1 MHNCIL
7 ITAYTDIP
15 YLFRLVENFDG
26 NFDIYI
32 HIDKKAEI
40 KQSYIHAL
48 SIMKGVK
55 KVDSVYSI
63 NWGGRNHVDAI
74 LWLCQEALTK
84 SPNARFFHL
93 ISGNDIMVKSI
104 NYFVSFFE
112 STYNNYISYFSL
124 PCQQWIEG
132 GLNRLIYKHP
142 LDRLN
147 IKDDKD
153 YQVYQRF
160 LRFQKNSNFK
170 RKLPQFQLYG
180 GSSWWSL
187 SRIAI
192 EYIIDN
198 YNWKGWYNRLGDSFV
213 SDEMYFQTL
222 LMNSPLR
229 ESVCNDN
236 LRYIQW
242 TLKNGN
248 IPAVLDETDIADIQ
262 KTNTMFARKVN
273 SKISFKLI
281 NYYEQNT

>member
-1 MHNCIL
+1 
-7 ITAYTDIP
+7 
-15 YLFRLVENFDG
+15 
-26 NFDIYI
+26 
-32 HIDKKAEI
+32 
-40 KQSYIHAL
+40 
-48 SIMKGVK
+48 
-55 KVDSVYSI
+55 
-63 NWGGRNHVDAI
+63 
-74 LWLCQEALTK
+74 
-84 SPNARFFHL
+84 
-93 ISGNDIMVKSI
+93 MVKSI

-187 SRIAI
+187 SRTAI

-198 YNWKGWYNRLGDSFV
+198 YNWKGWYNRLEDSFV